1 LFPLAQSWFEW
12 RSPEE
17 SRILSLSGEG
27 ISQEKVLEA
36 GKTAEVSPRVADNWA
51 IVIPDS
57 ELDNDE
63 SMPMKATLVAY
74 SSMSS
79 LAEYQ
84 KKLTEISNKAG
95 LKGALSAI
103 RSSYAEDIAKAQVKK
118 IKPGKDVGNQDFTE
132 STNTGIGVPGIQIPG
147 VDSPTTSS
155 IPIPGISSGSGQ
167 TGTPFNPGNG
177 TPSPSIDIPGIPK
190 SPNDK

>member
-1 LFPLAQSWFEW
+1 
-12 RSPEE
+12 
-17 SRILSLSGEG
+17 
-27 ISQEKVLEA
+27 VLET

-63 SMPMKATLVAY
+63 SVPMKATLVAY

-95 LKGALSAI
+95 LKGALSAL
-103 RSSYAEDIAKAQVKK
+103 RTSYSEDLAKTKVKK
-118 IKPGKDVGNQDFTE
+118 VRRGKNDDNDEFTE
-132 STNTGIGVPGIQIPG
+132 STNTGIGSAGIKIPG
-147 VDSPTTSS
+147 VDSPTTSTSS
-155 IPIPGISSGSGQ
+155 IPIPGIVSGAGQ
-167 TGTPFNPGNG
+167 TGSPFESGNG
-177 TPSPSIDIPGIPK
+177 SPSTSIDIPGVPK
-190 SPNDK
+190 SSNDK